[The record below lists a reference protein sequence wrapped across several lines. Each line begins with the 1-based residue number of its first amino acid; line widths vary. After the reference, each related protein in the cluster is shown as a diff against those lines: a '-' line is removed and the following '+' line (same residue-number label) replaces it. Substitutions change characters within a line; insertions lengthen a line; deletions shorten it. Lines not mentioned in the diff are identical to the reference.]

1 MRKTG
6 FTPCVAALA
15 LAVSATACGSS
26 SSSST
31 GSGSASATAPS
42 GGASSG
48 GATSGKP
55 IEILDITA
63 TSGATAVFGQ
73 QETNG
78 LQAAASYYDAHG
90 GILGRQ
96 IKLTVVN
103 DNSDPATA
111 TSIATKELSS
121 NPGKYAMVWAGEEGT
136 VTAAL
141 VPIMKRY
148 KVFATAVD
156 DGNNACAQA
165 SNCPN
170 LFTQVGSNSLA
181 EIADAAALK
190 KEGATKVGIIAEQ
203 LTYDEAEL
211 PFIQKDLARL
221 GIKTVTV
228 TFPPTAVSVTPEM
241 SQLKADGVDAVFAEA
256 LGPAAGYVLGARAAL
271 GWSVPTTFD
280 ITGSSLDISK
290 LAPKSQLG
298 GVTETIHYCMNIKH
312 DIPAFDLLLKYTPQP
327 LNGSVTCPIAGD
339 GWAGMVLLDE
349 AATKAQSLD
358 TTALSKAAE
367 TIKVTN
373 QEANFPYISY
383 QAYCWSASN
392 HEQVC
397 NSPSDF
403 EVVPV
408 GTLVNTRLH
417 PLK

>member
-1 MRKTG
+1 MRRRS
-6 FTPCVAALA
+6 FAACVATLI
-15 LAVSATACGSS
+15 LAVLAAACGST

-31 GSGSASATAPS
+31 GSGAASTTAS
-42 GGASSG
+42 TESASSG
-48 GATSGKP
+48 GAGSGKP
-55 IEILDITA
+55 IDILDITA
-63 TSGATAVFGQ
+63 TSGATAVFGE

-78 LQAAASYYDAHG
+78 LQAAANYYNANG
-90 GILGRQ
+90 GVLGRK
-96 IKLTVVN
+96 IDITVVN

-111 TSIATKELSS
+111 TSIATQQLSG

-136 VTAAL
+136 VTSAL

-148 KVFATAVD
+148 NVFATAVD
-156 DGNNACAQA
+156 DGDNACAQA

-221 GIKTVTV
+221 GINTVTV
-228 TFPPTAVSVTPEM
+228 TFPPTAVSLTPEM
-241 SQLKADGVDAVFAEA
+241 SQLKNDGVNAVFAEA

-312 DIPAFDLLLKYTPQP
+312 DIPAFSLLQKYTPQP

-339 GWAGMVLLDE
+339 GWAGIVLLDE
-349 AATKAQSLD
+349 AATKAKSLD
-358 TTALSKAAE
+358 SAALSKAAE

-373 QEANFPYISY
+373 QEANFPYVSY
-383 QAYCWSASN
+383 QAYCWSPSN

-403 EVVPV
+403 EVVPI
-408 GTLVNTRLH
+408 GKLVDTRLH
-417 PLK
+417 PLG